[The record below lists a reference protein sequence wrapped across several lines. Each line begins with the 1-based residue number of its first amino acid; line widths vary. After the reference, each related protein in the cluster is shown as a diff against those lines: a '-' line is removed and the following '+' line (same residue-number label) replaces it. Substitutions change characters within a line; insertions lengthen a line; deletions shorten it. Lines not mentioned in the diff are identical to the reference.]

1 MAEAWTVEG
10 GEQERFTGQPRQE
23 ARIPVWCCGH
33 VHRNGSGGSGSP
45 SRRWLA
51 RPIAGADP
59 RGERERGG
67 EPWTWGPRQR
77 VRVRPGGGQ
86 RRPIVV
92 RYLKPW
98 AFGHKR
104 GGEESLAMERN

>member
-51 RPIAGADP
+51 RPIAGA
-59 RGERERGG
+59 
-67 EPWTWGPRQR
+67 
-77 VRVRPGGGQ
+77 
-86 RRPIVV
+86 
-92 RYLKPW
+92 
-98 AFGHKR
+98 
-104 GGEESLAMERN
+104 